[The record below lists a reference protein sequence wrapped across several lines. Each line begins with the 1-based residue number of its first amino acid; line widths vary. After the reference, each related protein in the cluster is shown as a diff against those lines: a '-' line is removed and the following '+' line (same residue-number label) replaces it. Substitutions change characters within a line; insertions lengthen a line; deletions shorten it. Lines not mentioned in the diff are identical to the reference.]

1 MHLFYC
7 QNVPPAGMNMS
18 EMSTNHNVLA
28 IFRDDENM
36 RAAVKLLEKRG
47 YDVFS
52 ETSVF
57 QAIATVTERKVDIII
72 LDVDDLDLK
81 EMEFLDVTRKINP
94 NLFVLISF
102 CNAHRE
108 KAIKY
113 LERGADC
120 YILKP
125 FYLSELFAII
135 HKFSDRISQNGNVLK
150 ESSETNKS
158 IEHLALRIAHEINNP
173 LTTISGQLQLR
184 LSGMDSS
191 NPDYHVYET
200 LEEETQR
207 IAETV
212 RSLVTFAQAREPDKE
227 VVNMNDIL
235 KDVIYSFKDAERERE
250 IQVVES
256 LEKDLPMI
264 MADKEQITLVC
275 RNIID
280 NSRMAINGGGGLEI
294 ATKKG
299 MNNHVNVAFYDSG
312 RGIPPDVIEQI
323 FDPFFVVND
332 EERGMGLGLCI
343 SRDIIKRH
351 GGSLTV
357 KSQKGK
363 GTIFQLALPVETV

>member
-1 MHLFYC
+1 
-7 QNVPPAGMNMS
+7 V
-18 EMSTNHNVLA
+18 
-28 IFRDDENM
+28 
-36 RAAVKLLEKRG
+36 
-47 YDVFS
+47 
-52 ETSVF
+52 
-57 QAIATVTERKVDIII
+57 
-72 LDVDDLDLK
+72 
-81 EMEFLDVTRKINP
+81 
-94 NLFVLISF
+94 
-102 CNAHRE
+102 HRE

-135 HKFSDRISQNGNVLK
+135 HKFSDRISQNGNILK

-191 NPDYHVYET
+191 HPDYHVYET

-212 RSLVTFAQAREPDKE
+212 RSLVTFAQAREPAKE
-227 VVNMNDIL
+227 IVNLNNIL
-235 KDVIYSFKDAERERE
+235 TDVIYSFKDTERERE

-256 LEKDLPMI
+256 LDNDLPMI
-264 MADKEQITLVC
+264 MADKEQIALVC

-280 NSRMAINGGGGLEI
+280 NSRMAINGRGGLKI

-299 MNNHVNVAFYDSG
+299 MNNSVNIAFYDSG
-312 RGIPPDVIEQI
+312 KGIPPDVIERI

-363 GTIFQLALPVETV
+363 GTIFQLSLPVEAV